1 MIKTKSNLKIST
13 FFLILFGLL
22 FASLTLAG
30 FGVAPSQFT
39 NLNLGRGSE
48 QEEKFILVRGDPQE
62 DLKAVIVVK
71 IPGAEDW
78 VTIDKGSEFLLPK
91 GQKNVPMMV
100 KVKVPENAKP
110 GKYHG
115 GIQITAL
122 PIEPQK
128 PGTVAINLGV
138 QIDVNLGVSNKE
150 ISDLNVRSVK
160 TDDAR
165 AGEDYK
171 FWMEIENRG
180 NFKDAPDKLTFDVYD
195 SAKKSFVEKNEA
207 KKVNEKIEPF
217 KTKMIYAEV
226 SNELSAGSYL
236 LKYKIYKDDKTIN
249 EGEAPLSILPGEAKK
264 GIVKFKAFG
273 KNIELKT
280 SVIIVSAIVLIIIAL
295 AVCLLVYK
303 KRKKSGDTTP
313 KV

>member
-1 MIKTKSNLKIST
+1 MIKTKSNLKISA

-39 NLNLGRGSE
+39 NSNLGRGSE
-48 QEEKFILVRGDPQE
+48 YEEKFILVRGDPQK
-62 DLKAVIVVK
+62 DFKAVIVIKVA
-71 IPGAEDW
+71 GAEDW
-78 VTIDKGSEFLLPK
+78 ISIDKGNEFLLPK

-110 GKYHG
+110 GKYYG

-122 PIEPQK
+122 PTEP
-128 PGTVAINLGV
+128 PESGTVAINMGV

-150 ISDLNVRSVK
+150 ISDLKVRSVK

-171 FWMEIENRG
+171 FWMEIENKG

-195 SAKKSFVEKNEA
+195 SAKKSFVEKDET

-217 KTKMIYAEV
+217 KTKMVYAEV
-226 SNELSAGSYL
+226 NNDLSAGSYL

-249 EGEAPLSILPGEAKK
+249 EGEAPLSVLPGEAKK

-273 KNIELKT
+273 KNIELKI
-280 SVIIVSAIVLIIIAL
+280 SVIISSAVVLIIIVL
-295 AVCLLVYK
+295 AAYWLVRK
-303 KRKKSGDTTP
+303 KRKKSDDTTP
-313 KV
+313 KA